1 MRFALA
7 SKPRRSAFRDSRAL
21 GDWIESPRVLDSFD
35 FARFF
40 AKNRLPLFRQPR
52 SSRCLV
58 AQNGPALNMP
68 VVGTLGQIEKSRIS
82 RFAENK
88 EAPERH
94 LVLLA
99 QGSWSIQVLE
109 KLT

>member
-7 SKPRRSAFRDSRAL
+7 SKPRRSAFRD
-21 GDWIESPRVLDSFD
+21 F
-35 FARFF
+35 
-40 AKNRLPLFRQPR
+40 
-52 SSRCLV
+52 SRCLV

-68 VVGTLGQIEKSRIS
+68 FVGTLGQIEKSRIS
-82 RFAENK
+82 RFAERK
-88 EAPERH
+88 KVLELQ

-99 QGSWSIQVLE
+99 QGSWSIQIPE

>member
-7 SKPRRSAFRDSRAL
+7 SKPRRSAFRD
-21 GDWIESPRVLDSFD
+21 F
-35 FARFF
+35 
-40 AKNRLPLFRQPR
+40 
-52 SSRCLV
+52 SRCLV

-68 VVGTLGQIEKSRIS
+68 FAGTLGQIEKSRIC
-82 RFAENK
+82 RFAERQK
-88 EAPERH
+88 VLELQ

-99 QGSWSIQVLE
+99 QGSWSIQIPE